1 MTEFLLSRFVKGYPE
16 VNDPQVR
23 ARCGNLAGLVGI
35 CCNLLLSAGKFLA
48 GLLTGSVAISADA
61 VNNLSDASSSIIT
74 LLGFRLAAR
83 PADDEHPYG
92 HGRTEYLSGLAVS
105 VMILLIGAE
114 LAKTSIQKILSP
126 EPITT
131 GMVSILILAAS
142 ILVKFWMA
150 AFNRHVGRLIRSST
164 LEATAA
170 DSRNDVISTG
180 AVLIA
185 TLLQMRFGWNLDGY
199 IGLAVAAFIL
209 WSGWGLVKDSIA
221 PLLGQTPDP
230 ELVRHI
236 ADVTLSYPGV
246 LGIHDMIVHDYGPGR
261 QFASLHAEMA
271 ASADVLESHDIIDR
285 IEKYFLEQEGLHVV
299 IHYDPI
305 VTDDS
310 ETGEAREFFAAEAKK
325 LDPRLSI
332 HDLRMVPGTT
342 HTNVIFDLVLPRE
355 LDSRAPEL
363 KHALQEAA
371 QRKNP
376 LWLCVITAENSF
388 TGTFASEKAK
398 EAEPS
403 ASEH

>member
-150 AFNRHVGRLIRSST
+150 AFNRHVGRLIRSAT

-185 TLLQMRFGWNLDGY
+185 TLLQMQFGWNLDGY
-199 IGLAVAAFIL
+199 MGLAVAAFIL

-271 ASADVLESHDIIDR
+271 ASADVLESHDTIDR

-310 ETGEAREFFAAEAKK
+310 ETGEARAFFAAEAKK

-355 LDSRAPEL
+355 LDSRASEL

-398 EAEPS
+398 EAETS

>member
-1 MTEFLLSRFVKGYPE
+1 MTEFLLSHFVKGYPE
-16 VNDPQVR
+16 VNAPQVR

-150 AFNRHVGRLIRSST
+150 AFNRHVGRLIRSAT

-170 DSRNDVISTG
+170 DCRNDVISTG

-185 TLLQMRFGWNLDGY
+185 TLLQMQFGWNLDGY
-199 IGLAVAAFIL
+199 MGLAVAAFIL

-355 LDSRAPEL
+355 LDSRASEL

-398 EAEPS
+398 EAETS
-403 ASEH
+403 ASEQ

>member
-1 MTEFLLSRFVKGYPE
+1 MTLRSG
-16 VNDPQVR
+16 

-150 AFNRHVGRLIRSST
+150 AFNRHVGRLIRSAT

-185 TLLQMRFGWNLDGY
+185 TLLQMQFGWNLDGY
-199 IGLAVAAFIL
+199 MGLAVAAFIL

-271 ASADVLESHDIIDR
+271 ASADVLESHDTIDR

-355 LDSRAPEL
+355 LDSRTSEL

-388 TGTFASEKAK
+388 IGTFASEKAR

>member
-150 AFNRHVGRLIRSST
+150 AFNRHVGQLIRSAT

-185 TLLQMRFGWNLDGY
+185 TLLQMQFGWNLDGY
-199 IGLAVAAFIL
+199 MGLAVAAFIL

-271 ASADVLESHDIIDR
+271 ASADVLESHDTIDR

-355 LDSRAPEL
+355 LDSRTSEL

-398 EAEPS
+398 EAETS
-403 ASEH
+403 ASEQ

>member
-150 AFNRHVGRLIRSST
+150 AFNRHVGRLIRSAT

-185 TLLQMRFGWNLDGY
+185 TLLQMQFGWNLDGY
-199 IGLAVAAFIL
+199 MGLAVAAFIL

-271 ASADVLESHDIIDR
+271 ASADVLESHDTIDR

-342 HTNVIFDLVLPRE
+342 HINVIFDLVLPRE
-355 LDSRAPEL
+355 LDSRTSEL

-403 ASEH
+403 ASEQ

>member
-1 MTEFLLSRFVKGYPE
+1 M
-16 VNDPQVR
+16 
-23 ARCGNLAGLVGI
+23 GI

-150 AFNRHVGRLIRSST
+150 AFNRHVGRLIRSAT

-185 TLLQMRFGWNLDGY
+185 TLLQMQFGWNLDGY
-199 IGLAVAAFIL
+199 MGLAVAAFIL

-271 ASADVLESHDIIDR
+271 ASADVLESHDTIDR

-388 TGTFASEKAK
+388 TGTFASEKAR
-398 EAEPS
+398 EAETS
-403 ASEH
+403 ASEQ

>member
-131 GMVSILILAAS
+131 GMASILILAAS

-150 AFNRHVGRLIRSST
+150 AFNRHVGRLIRSAT

-199 IGLAVAAFIL
+199 MGLAVAAFIL

-246 LGIHDMIVHDYGPGR
+246 LGIHDMIVHDYGPAG
-261 QFASLHAEMA
+261 SLPVCTPKWLPVPMYWKAMTPSTA
-271 ASADVLESHDIIDR
+271 
-285 IEKYFLEQEGLHVV
+285 
-299 IHYDPI
+299 
-305 VTDDS
+305 
-310 ETGEAREFFAAEAKK
+310 
-325 LDPRLSI
+325 
-332 HDLRMVPGTT
+332 LRNTSW
-342 HTNVIFDLVLPRE
+342 
-355 LDSRAPEL
+355 SR
-363 KHALQEAA
+363 
-371 QRKNP
+371 RGCM
-376 LWLCVITAENSF
+376 W
-388 TGTFASEKAK
+388 
-398 EAEPS
+398 
-403 ASEH
+403 

>member
-150 AFNRHVGRLIRSST
+150 AFNRHVGRLIRSAT

-185 TLLQMRFGWNLDGY
+185 TLLQMQFGWNLDGY
-199 IGLAVAAFIL
+199 MGLAVAAFIL

-271 ASADVLESHDIIDR
+271 ASADVLESHDTIDR

-398 EAEPS
+398 EAEIS
-403 ASEH
+403 ASEQ

>member
-185 TLLQMRFGWNLDGY
+185 TLLQMQFGWNLDGY
-199 IGLAVAAFIL
+199 MGLAVAAFIL

-271 ASADVLESHDIIDR
+271 ASADVLESHDTIDR

>member
-185 TLLQMRFGWNLDGY
+185 TLLQMQFGWNLDGY
-199 IGLAVAAFIL
+199 MGLAVAAFIL

-271 ASADVLESHDIIDR
+271 ASADVLESHDTIDR

-398 EAEPS
+398 EAETS
-403 ASEH
+403 ASEQ

>member
-23 ARCGNLAGLVGI
+23 ARCGNLAGLVGT

-150 AFNRHVGRLIRSST
+150 AFNRHVGRLIRSAT

-185 TLLQMRFGWNLDGY
+185 TLLQMQFGWNLDGDM
-199 IGLAVAAFIL
+199 GLAEAAFIL

-271 ASADVLESHDIIDR
+271 ASADVLESHDTIDR

-355 LDSRAPEL
+355 LDSRTSEL

>member
-74 LLGFRLAAR
+74 PLGFRLAAR

-131 GMVSILILAAS
+131 GMVSILILTAS

-185 TLLQMRFGWNLDGY
+185 TLLQMQFGWNLDGY
-199 IGLAVAAFIL
+199 MGLAVAAFIL

-355 LDSRAPEL
+355 LDSRTSEL

-403 ASEH
+403 ASEQ

>member
-150 AFNRHVGRLIRSST
+150 AFNRHVGRLIRSAT

-185 TLLQMRFGWNLDGY
+185 TLLQMQFGWNLDGY
-199 IGLAVAAFIL
+199 MGLAVAAFIL

-271 ASADVLESHDIIDR
+271 ASADVLESHDTIDR

-355 LDSRAPEL
+355 LDSRTSEL

>member
-150 AFNRHVGRLIRSST
+150 AFNRHVGRLIRSAT

-199 IGLAVAAFIL
+199 MGLAVAAFIL

-271 ASADVLESHDIIDR
+271 ASADVLESHDTIDR

-388 TGTFASEKAK
+388 TGTFASEKAR
-398 EAEPS
+398 EAETS
-403 ASEH
+403 ASEQ

>member
-150 AFNRHVGRLIRSST
+150 AFNRHVGQLIRSAT

-185 TLLQMRFGWNLDGY
+185 TLLQMQFGWNLDGY

-271 ASADVLESHDIIDR
+271 ASADVLESHDTIDR

-398 EAEPS
+398 EAETS
-403 ASEH
+403 ASEQ

>member
-1 MTEFLLSRFVKGYPE
+1 MTEFLLSHFVKGYPE

-48 GLLTGSVAISADA
+48 GLLTAALPSPLT
-61 VNNLSDASSSIIT
+61 LSTTSRMPHRASSPCWDSGW
-74 LLGFRLAAR
+74 LAR

-150 AFNRHVGRLIRSST
+150 AFNRHVGRLIRSAT

-185 TLLQMRFGWNLDGY
+185 TLLQMQFGWNLDGY
-199 IGLAVAAFIL
+199 MGLAVAAFIL

-246 LGIHDMIVHDYGPGR
+246 LGIHDMIVHDYGPVG
-261 QFASLHAEMA
+261 SLPVCMPKWLPVPMYWKAMTPSTA
-271 ASADVLESHDIIDR
+271 
-285 IEKYFLEQEGLHVV
+285 
-299 IHYDPI
+299 
-305 VTDDS
+305 
-310 ETGEAREFFAAEAKK
+310 
-325 LDPRLSI
+325 
-332 HDLRMVPGTT
+332 LRNTSC
-342 HTNVIFDLVLPRE
+342 
-355 LDSRAPEL
+355 SR
-363 KHALQEAA
+363 
-371 QRKNP
+371 RDCM
-376 LWLCVITAENSF
+376 W
-388 TGTFASEKAK
+388 
-398 EAEPS
+398 
-403 ASEH
+403 

>member
-1 MTEFLLSRFVKGYPE
+1 MTEFLLSHFVKGYPE

-23 ARCGNLAGLVGI
+23 TRCGNLAGMVGI
-35 CCNLLLSAGKFLA
+35 LSNLLLSAGKFLA

-74 LLGFRLAAR
+74 LLGFRLAAK

-92 HGRTEYLSGLAVS
+92 HGRTEYLSSLAVS
-105 VMILLIGAE
+105 VMILMIGVE
-114 LAKTSIQKILSP
+114 LAQTSFQKILHP
-126 EPITT
+126 EPISS
-131 GMVSILILAAS
+131 GLLAVMILAVS
-142 ILVKFWMA
+142 ILVKLWMA
-150 AFNRHVGRLIRSST
+150 AFNRQVGKKIHSAA

-180 AVLIA
+180 AVLLA
-185 TLLQMRFGWNLDGY
+185 TLLQMQFGWKLDGY
-199 IGLAVAAFIL
+199 MGLAVAIFIL

-246 LGIHDMIVHDYGPGR
+246 LGIHDMLVHDYGPGR
-261 QFASLHAEMA
+261 QFASLHAEMPA
-271 ASADVLESHDIIDR
+271 NADVLESHDTIDR

-299 IHYDPI
+299 IHYDPV

-310 ETGEAREFFAAEAKK
+310 ETGEARSFFAAEVKK
-325 LDPRLSI
+325 IDPRLSI
-332 HDLRMVPGTT
+332 HDLRIVPGTT

-355 LDSRAPEL
+355 LDSRTAEI
-363 KHALQEAA
+363 KHTLQELA
-371 QRKNP
+371 REKNP

-388 TGTFASEKAK
+388 TGTFSSEKARK
-398 EAEPS
+398 AEVTV
-403 ASEH
+403 SEP

>member
-150 AFNRHVGRLIRSST
+150 AFNRHVGRLIRSAT

-185 TLLQMRFGWNLDGY
+185 TLLQMQFGWNLDGY
-199 IGLAVAAFIL
+199 MGLAVAAFIL

-271 ASADVLESHDIIDR
+271 ASADVLESHDTIDR

-355 LDSRAPEL
+355 LDSRTSEL

-403 ASEH
+403 ASEQ

>member
-150 AFNRHVGRLIRSST
+150 AFNRHVGRLIRSAT

-185 TLLQMRFGWNLDGY
+185 TLLQMQFGWNLDGY
-199 IGLAVAAFIL
+199 MGLAVAAFIL

-355 LDSRAPEL
+355 LDSRTSEL

-403 ASEH
+403 ASEQ

>member
-150 AFNRHVGRLIRSST
+150 AFNRHVGRLIRSAT

-185 TLLQMRFGWNLDGY
+185 TLLQMQFGWNLDGY
-199 IGLAVAAFIL
+199 MGLAVAAFIL

-271 ASADVLESHDIIDR
+271 ASADVLESHDTIDR

-355 LDSRAPEL
+355 LDSRTSEL

-398 EAEPS
+398 EAETS
-403 ASEH
+403 ASEQ

>member
-150 AFNRHVGRLIRSST
+150 AFNRHVGQLIRSAT

-185 TLLQMRFGWNLDGY
+185 TLLQMQFGWNLDGY

-271 ASADVLESHDIIDR
+271 ASADVLESHDTIDR

-398 EAEPS
+398 EAETS

>member
-131 GMVSILILAAS
+131 GMVSILILTAS

-199 IGLAVAAFIL
+199 MGLAVAAFIL

-271 ASADVLESHDIIDR
+271 ASADVLESHDTIDR

-355 LDSRAPEL
+355 LDSRTSEL

-398 EAEPS
+398 EAETS

>member
-150 AFNRHVGRLIRSST
+150 AFNRHVGQLIRSAT

-185 TLLQMRFGWNLDGY
+185 TLLQMQFGWNLDGY
-199 IGLAVAAFIL
+199 MGLAVAAFIL

-271 ASADVLESHDIIDR
+271 ASADVLESHDTIDR

-355 LDSRAPEL
+355 LDSRTPEL

-388 TGTFASEKAK
+388 TGTFASEKAR

-403 ASEH
+403 ASEQ

>member
-150 AFNRHVGRLIRSST
+150 AFNRHVGRLIRSAT

-185 TLLQMRFGWNLDGY
+185 TLLQMQFGWNLDGY
-199 IGLAVAAFIL
+199 MGLAVAAFIL

-271 ASADVLESHDIIDR
+271 AGADVLESHDTIDR

-398 EAEPS
+398 EAETS

>member
-150 AFNRHVGRLIRSST
+150 AFNRHVGRLIRSAT

-199 IGLAVAAFIL
+199 MGLAVAAFIL

-271 ASADVLESHDIIDR
+271 ASADVLESHDTIDR

-355 LDSRAPEL
+355 LDSRTSEL

-403 ASEH
+403 ASEQ

>member
-1 MTEFLLSRFVKGYPE
+1 
-16 VNDPQVR
+16 
-23 ARCGNLAGLVGI
+23 
-35 CCNLLLSAGKFLA
+35 
-48 GLLTGSVAISADA
+48 
-61 VNNLSDASSSIIT
+61 
-74 LLGFRLAAR
+74 
-83 PADDEHPYG
+83 
-92 HGRTEYLSGLAVS
+92 
-105 VMILLIGAE
+105 MILLIGAE

-131 GMVSILILAAS
+131 GMASILILAAS

-150 AFNRHVGRLIRSST
+150 AFNRHVGRLIRSAT

-185 TLLQMRFGWNLDGY
+185 TLLQMQFGWNLDGY
-199 IGLAVAAFIL
+199 MGLAVAAFIL

-355 LDSRAPEL
+355 LDSRTSEL

-403 ASEH
+403 ASEQ

>member
-150 AFNRHVGRLIRSST
+150 AFNRHVGQLIRSAT

-185 TLLQMRFGWNLDGY
+185 TLLQMQFGWNLDGY
-199 IGLAVAAFIL
+199 MGLAVAAFIL

-271 ASADVLESHDIIDR
+271 ASADVLESHDTIDR

-355 LDSRAPEL
+355 LDSRASEL

-403 ASEH
+403 ASEQ

>member
-150 AFNRHVGRLIRSST
+150 AFNRHVGRLIRSAT

-185 TLLQMRFGWNLDGY
+185 TLLQMQFGWNLDGY
-199 IGLAVAAFIL
+199 MGLAVAAFIL

-271 ASADVLESHDIIDR
+271 ASADVLESHDTIDR

-398 EAEPS
+398 EAETS
-403 ASEH
+403 ASEQ

>member
-1 MTEFLLSRFVKGYPE
+1 MTEFLLSHFVKGYPE

-150 AFNRHVGRLIRSST
+150 AFNRHVGRLIRSAT

-199 IGLAVAAFIL
+199 MGLAVAAFIL

-271 ASADVLESHDIIDR
+271 ASADVLESHDTIDR

-355 LDSRAPEL
+355 LDSRASEL

-403 ASEH
+403 ASEQ

>member
-1 MTEFLLSRFVKGYPE
+1 MENIKLNNGVMMPAEGFGVFQVTDAEVCRKAVLDAIKVVELDDHKDTLVRKLSGGQKKRASIAVELLAEPKIFFLDEPTSGLDPGTEQNLMHSLR
-16 VNDPQVR
+16 
-23 ARCGNLAGLVGI
+23 NLAKNQKTTVIMVTHTTQNIHLCDKIIFMGNGGRL
-35 CCNLLLSAGKFLA
+35 CFY
-48 GLLTGSVAISADA
+48 GSPDQAKMFFDTDDFTDA
-61 VNNLSDASSSIIT
+61 YI
-74 LLGFRLAAR
+74 
-83 PADDEHPYG
+83 
-92 HGRTEYLSGLAVS
+92 
-105 VMILLIGAE
+105 
-114 LAKTSIQKILSP
+114 KTSKDAQFWKEQYDGSFVHGESFP
-126 EPITT
+126 EENKE
-131 GMVSILILAAS
+131 MDQF
-142 ILVKFWMA
+142 KK
-150 AFNRHVGRLIRSST
+150 
-164 LEATAA
+164 E
-170 DSRNDVISTG
+170 
-180 AVLIA
+180 
-185 TLLQMRFGWNLDGY
+185 
-199 IGLAVAAFIL
+199 
-209 WSGWGLVKDSIA
+209 KA
-221 PLLGQTPDP
+221 PL
-230 ELVRHI
+230 
-236 ADVTLSYPGV
+236 
-246 LGIHDMIVHDYGPGR
+246 GR

-271 ASADVLESHDIIDR
+271 ASADVLESHDTIDR

-398 EAEPS
+398 EAETS
-403 ASEH
+403 ASEQ